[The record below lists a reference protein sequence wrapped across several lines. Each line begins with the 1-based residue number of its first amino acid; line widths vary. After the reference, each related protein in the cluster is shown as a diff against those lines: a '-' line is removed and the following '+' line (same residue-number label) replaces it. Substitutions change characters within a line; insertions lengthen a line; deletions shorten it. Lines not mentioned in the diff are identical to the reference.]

1 MAGFLCS
8 RHHGLEVGQTVVP
21 VHLHGVVHHH
31 TVAVVVRHHVF
42 GKAVDGVLDPRFFR
56 VDHHAYTGRGR
67 GFAQGTDA
75 PLNAHPCRLVFSA
88 QGFAARHGLPHFFKQ
103 GVGRQSAHLEYGKG
117 MAGVAVRSLNRCED
131 FAARR
136 VEVGLGGLAFRAV
149 IQNGAHVVGPKLLD
163 GVLRICDGFP
173 PTKVRVHGG
182 ANGPTQWNPKRQGQ
196 LGERT
201 SHMDQPGLA
210 NQRKQRHG
218 ATQIGVGQVL
228 KRLGGVAEPREVGL
242 AHRGL

>member
-1 MAGFLCS
+1 MAGFLGP

-42 GKAVDGVLDPRFFR
+42 GKAVDGILDPRFFR
-56 VDHHAYTGRGR
+56 VDHHASTGRGR

-75 PLNAHPCRLVFSA
+75 PLDAHPCRLVFSA

-117 MAGVAVRSLNRCED
+117 MAGVAVRSLNRRED

-173 PTKVRVHGG
+173 PQKCAYTVGRT
-182 ANGPTQWNPKRQGQ
+182 AQPNGIRSARASLASALPTWTNQG
-196 LGERT
+196 LPISENSATAR
-201 SHMDQPGLA
+201 
-210 NQRKQRHG
+210 RKS
-218 ATQIGVGQVL
+218 ASV
-228 KRLGGVAEPREVGL
+228 KC
-242 AHRGL
+242 